1 MSITTS
7 QEYDG
12 TLYPGLMVRDARL
25 CAIFGKKQWRSVADH
40 LERLEVKP
48 LVLGSARWWSTS
60 SVINGMQRMID
71 QQNEQDSCN
80 E

>member
-25 CAIFGKKQWRSVADH
+25 CAIFGKKQWRS
-40 LERLEVKP
+40 
-48 LVLGSARWWSTS
+48 
-60 SVINGMQRMID
+60 
-71 QQNEQDSCN
+71 
-80 E
+80 